1 MLSQITD
8 CFAKIFLIIY
18 VICLIQSLKD
28 HYCKSSFGI
37 STISLPQKVFVLSA
51 ILKEHDTLIFNTMI
65 FELIL
70 KPGKHVLTYTSQVRA
85 GALLSGIVLA
95 AVLYGLYRE
104 NKKNRVGGNK

>member
-70 KPGKHVLTYTSQVRA
+70 KPGKHVLTYTSQASGPERYCQV
-85 GALLSGIVLA
+85 LSWQRCCMASTGKT
-95 AVLYGLYRE
+95 
-104 NKKNRVGGNK
+104 KKIE